1 MVLFLLVNAD
11 IRKIKRALV
20 LTHPSPQHKQLK
32 KRLILEL
39 IITPKKNKNVI
50 LIKMIKYSS
59 YVEFTKEPL
68 Q

>member
-1 MVLFLLVNAD
+1 MVLFLSVNAD

-20 LTHPSPQHKQLK
+20 LIYPSHQHKQLK

-39 IITPKKNKNVI
+39 IITPIKNKNVI

>member
-1 MVLFLLVNAD
+1 MVLFLPVNAD

-20 LTHPSPQHKQLK
+20 FTYPSHQHKQLK

-39 IITPKKNKNVI
+39 IITPKKKKNVI